1 MARKGSNLKIE
12 RHYVNLEALKRGE
25 RIEKRED
32 EFTEEE
38 LEEIRRKQTERLM
51 NSLGYVRADAG

>member
-1 MARKGSNLKIE
+1 MARKSCDLKIE

-38 LEEIRRKQTERLM
+38 LIEIRRKQTERLM
-51 NSLGYVRADAG
+51 NSLGYVRADVG